1 MTAFFPGR
9 PEIETY
15 GGGGFH
21 FAGMSHR
28 GSVMVLPSGVYE
40 WPADCMNLTVEDFV
54 PVFNEKADVNLMLL
68 GTGLTMA
75 RPPRAVREAFEA
87 QGIMLDFMTTSSAIS
102 TYNLLLA
109 ERRKVA
115 AALMAVA

>member
-1 MTAFFPGR
+1 MTAYFPGR
-9 PEIETY
+9 PEIEAY
-15 GGGGFH
+15 GSGGFR
-21 FAGMSHR
+21 FAGVSHR
-28 GSVMVLPSGVYE
+28 GSILALPSGVYE
-40 WPADCMNLTVEDFV
+40 WPADGANLAVRDFAA
-54 PVFNEKADVNLMLL
+54 VFTERAGVDLLLL
-68 GTGLTMA
+68 GTGLNMS

-87 QGIMLDFMTTSSAIS
+87 SGIMLDFMTTSSAIS

>member
-1 MTAFFPGR
+1 
-9 PEIETY
+9 
-15 GGGGFH
+15 
-21 FAGMSHR
+21 
-28 GSVMVLPSGVYE
+28 MVLPSGVYD
-40 WPADCMNLTVEDFV
+40 WPADHATLTAQDFAA
-54 PVFNEKADVNLMLL
+54 VFNEKADVSLMLL

-75 RPPRAVREAFEA
+75 RPPRAVREAFAA

-115 AALMAVA
+115 AALVAVA